1 MRPTRSQ
8 HLAQLIAMTHLVTLD
23 WEPPEAGNVEV
34 SFPIMQNPVLV
45 TAVLNKYWLN
55 GWIKHLI

>member
-1 MRPTRSQ
+1 MS
-8 HLAQLIAMTHLVTLD
+8 QLIAMTNLVTPD

-45 TAVLNKYWLN
+45 TAVLNKYLLN